1 MATSRRCQAE
11 SLPIQSPYGNETGKS
26 SNFNS
31 PKELMLKPGGLMIVI
46 TPNLDSLAAR
56 LLASTWEW
64 FIPPAHLFYF
74 SPRSL
79 SQLSNRLGLE
89 VLQMTTRR
97 GDGVSNCASIGA
109 YLDYESLTLRDW
121 QRESLQAALALVN
134 HHTNSDTIIAS
145 LGLGNEVIG
154 VLLRPSP

>member
-1 MATSRRCQAE
+1 
-11 SLPIQSPYGNETGKS
+11 
-26 SNFNS
+26 
-31 PKELMLKPGGLMIVI
+31 MLKPGGLMIVI

-121 QRESLQAALALVN
+121 QRESLQAALALLD
-134 HHTNSDTIIAS
+134 HHTNSDAIIAS

-154 VLLRPSP
+154 VLLRPSL